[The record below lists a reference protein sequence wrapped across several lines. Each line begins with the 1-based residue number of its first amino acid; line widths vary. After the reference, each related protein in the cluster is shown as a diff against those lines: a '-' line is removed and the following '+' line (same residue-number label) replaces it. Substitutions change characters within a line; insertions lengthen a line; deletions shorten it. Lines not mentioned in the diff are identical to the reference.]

1 MIRRPPISTRTDTL
15 FPYTTLFR
23 SVSYIGAGLVNIG
36 YPESPD
42 IVQNW
47 KRVTGRFV
55 IDWKP
60 RLSFTDA
67 TLFYASYA
75 RGYKGGGAN
84 PPGIGAAPDQ
94 LQFVAQSA
102 TFRHQS
108 VNDFEIGMTNNIGRE
123 AGRESVMQEW

>member
-60 RLSFTDA
+60 RLSFTDD

-84 PPGIGAAPDQ
+84 PTGIGADPDQ
-94 LQFVAQSA
+94 LQFVAKLA
-102 TFRHQS
+102 TIRS
-108 VNDFEIGMTNNIGRE
+108 
-123 AGRESVMQEW
+123 ESVTALGIGK